1 MAHKRDQTSS
11 FVFTRDQTNP
21 LGVRRLNLELQTF
34 SLKIELNNNSMIR
47 YEGGGDC
54 VQDVLNQA
62 ASFNKEEAL
71 LKGDEHQG
79 KEHDDDDET
88 TQKGI
93 MIEVELDPLNMIN
106 SFPILA

>member
-1 MAHKRDQTSS
+1 M
-11 FVFTRDQTNP
+11 FVK
-21 LGVRRLNLELQTF
+21 V
-34 SLKIELNNNSMIR
+34 
-47 YEGGGDC
+47 
-54 VQDVLNQA
+54 V

-106 SFPILA
+106 SFPILAWNSLFGWLVR

>member
-1 MAHKRDQTSS
+1 MAHERDQTAS
-11 FVFTRDQTNP
+11 FVFTTDQTNP

-34 SLKIELNNNSMIR
+34 SLTIELNDNSVIR
-47 YEGGGDC
+47 YDDGDC

>member
-1 MAHKRDQTSS
+1 MK
-11 FVFTRDQTNP
+11 V
-21 LGVRRLNLELQTF
+21 V
-34 SLKIELNNNSMIR
+34 
-47 YEGGGDC
+47 
-54 VQDVLNQA
+54 